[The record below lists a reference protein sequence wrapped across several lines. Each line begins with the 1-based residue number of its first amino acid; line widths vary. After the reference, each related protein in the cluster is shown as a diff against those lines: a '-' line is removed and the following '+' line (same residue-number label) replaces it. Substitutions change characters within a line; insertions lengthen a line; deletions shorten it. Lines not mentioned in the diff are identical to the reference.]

1 MPKSAGWDGCQVS
14 IAMDPYYLTSLGNE
28 NWGVC
33 SAFVVPILVE
43 VAVPVWEG
51 VDKNKKVIC
60 ISF

>member
-1 MPKSAGWDGCQVS
+1 MPKSAGWDRCQVS

-43 VAVPVWEG
+43 VAVWVG
-51 VDKNKKVIC
+51 VDKYKKLNY
-60 ISF
+60 